1 MTNHLRH
8 RSYWSKELR
17 LFFVDAAA
25 LIDVDELRRCAT
37 VSLRRWRLRPGT
49 DSVAL
54 RPRKIEKCRRIS
66 LPAFR
71 DLQSKTCDA
80 VSSDGYQAVPSKP
93 AAKQDDV
100 QPPKEGFSTSAAH
113 VCVLSHVTGLLY
125 RSLERQPRSLACS
138 VQTACLLC
146 IDDIPDLCLVPSCH
160 NVVQKLT
167 RGKLTIE
174 APETRTSP

>member
-1 MTNHLRH
+1 MLEFKRTMTNHLRH

-113 VCVLSHVTGLLY
+113 VCLESCYWVTVQILGTSTTVFGLLG
-125 RSLERQPRSLACS
+125 PD
-138 VQTACLLC
+138 CLFAL
-146 IDDIPDLCLVPSCH
+146 H
-160 NVVQKLT
+160 
-167 RGKLTIE
+167 R
-174 APETRTSP
+174 